1 MRPSADEST
10 LRQMVN
16 EYCEMP
22 GLCVTAR
29 QASVLWQ
36 ITTER
41 AALLLDSLVE
51 LRFLIRTS
59 HGAYA
64 RRFVG
69 EGAPVPTFLFEPRPQ
84 VTAISPDAANRLSGR

>member
-1 MRPSADEST
+1 MRSSADEST
-10 LRQMVN
+10 LHQMVN

-36 ITTER
+36 IPTER

-51 LRFLIRTS
+51 LRFLVHTDQ
-59 HGAYA
+59 GAYA
-64 RRFVG
+64 RRFAG
-69 EGAPVPTFLFEPRPQ
+69 DGAPIPTFLFEPRPQ
-84 VTAISPDAANRLSGR
+84 VTTISPEARLSAG